1 MFPKQAANSLVTETS
16 QYFVFFCRYVCSA
29 ILAKCLI
36 INVLRLILVILFFIA
51 FLNITYAA
59 CHTFAI
65 GDSIWGVVI
74 GFYDTNASE
83 EYFKECI
90 DSWRNTEL
98 DGYDFSIL
106 NTHQEVINQSNI
118 MRMQSV
124 KYETRPILIWQ
135 FSMLLSPETGKA
147 CIVSLYSTT
156 EKIENLVNDL
166 MASVRFK

>member
-1 MFPKQAANSLVTETS
+1 
-16 QYFVFFCRYVCSA
+16 
-29 ILAKCLI
+29 
-36 INVLRLILVILFFIA
+36 
-51 FLNITYAA
+51 
-59 CHTFAI
+59 
-65 GDSIWGVVI
+65 
-74 GFYDTNASE
+74 
-83 EYFKECI
+83 
-90 DSWRNTEL
+90 
-98 DGYDFSIL
+98 
-106 NTHQEVINQSNI
+106 

>member
-1 MFPKQAANSLVTETS
+1 MVITVMVLLLFMHLKVLFARRIQ
-16 QYFVFFCRYVCSA
+16 
-29 ILAKCLI
+29 LI
-36 INVLRLILVILFFIA
+36 MYVIL
-51 FLNITYAA
+51 
-59 CHTFAI
+59 FAI

-98 DGYDFSIL
+98 DGYDFSYIL

-124 KYETRPILIWQ
+124 KYETRPVLIWQ

>member
-1 MFPKQAANSLVTETS
+1 MVLLLFMHLKVLFARRIQ
-16 QYFVFFCRYVCSA
+16 F
-29 ILAKCLI
+29 
-36 INVLRLILVILFFIA
+36 NV
-51 FLNITYAA
+51 
-59 CHTFAI
+59 CHTFAV

-124 KYETRPILIWQ
+124 KYETRPVLIWQ